1 MDHLLLLKLRPSW
14 IKSIQKS
21 WRKVNDKSSLVRNPL
36 EDLNGLLFF
45 YPERAKDKRGPI
57 YSHLLHGYV
66 REVMPHSSVVTNR
79 DLVGVVTKILY
90 LPAGRQ
96 GGNLI
101 VPLER

>member
-1 MDHLLLLKLRPSW
+1 M
-14 IKSIQKS
+14 SINS
-21 WRKVNDKSSLVRNPL
+21 VTS
-36 EDLNGLLFF
+36 
-45 YPERAKDKRGPI
+45 
-57 YSHLLHGYV
+57 
-66 REVMPHSSVVTNR
+66 VMPHSSVVTNR